1 MISYD
6 ILQVPETGASSSTTP
21 VGRSPRMV
29 PGKAGAT
36 KPATA
41 PAPAP
46 DKSKGKAIK
55 LTAAAPAAAAAPAR
69 GRTAA
74 AVAPARTL
82 APAPAPAA
90 AVASAPAA
98 AVASAPVAPAEGAA
112 AAEGGADEDMEA
124 LAALEGGN
132 PSGEEPTNQDAKCFF
147 TTFKSGLA
155 PQHFECNFDMA
166 TTRECMNGKI
176 HEDDNLMI
184 PMI

>member
-29 PGKAGAT
+29 PEKAAAT

-46 DKSKGKAIK
+46 NKSKGKASK

-90 AVASAPAA
+90 AVASAP
-98 AVASAPVAPAEGAA
+98 VAPAEGAA
-112 AAEGGADEDMEA
+112 AAEGGADKDVEA
-124 LAALEGGN
+124 PAALEGGS

-166 TTRECMNGKI
+166 DARECMNGKI

>member
-46 DKSKGKAIK
+46 NKGKGKAST
-55 LTAAAPAAAAAPAR
+55 LTAAAPAVAAAPAR

-90 AVASAPAA
+90 AVASAP
-98 AVASAPVAPAEGAA
+98 VAPAEGAA
-112 AAEGGADEDMEA
+112 AAEGGADKDVEA
-124 LAALEGGN
+124 TAVLEGGN

-147 TTFKSGLA
+147 TTFKSGLD
-155 PQHFECNFDMA
+155 PQHFQCNFDM
-166 TTRECMNGKI
+166 TTARECMNGKI

>member
-29 PGKAGAT
+29 LEKAGAT

-41 PAPAP
+41 PAPASN
-46 DKSKGKAIK
+46 KSKGKASK

-74 AVAPARTL
+74 AVAPAPTL
-82 APAPAPAA
+82 APVPAPAA
-90 AVASAPAA
+90 AVASAL
-98 AVASAPVAPAEGAA
+98 VAPAEGAA

>member
-29 PGKAGAT
+29 PVKAGAT

-46 DKSKGKAIK
+46 NKSKGKGSK
-55 LTAAAPAAAAAPAR
+55 LTVAAPAA
-69 GRTAA
+69 
-74 AVAPARTL
+74 
-82 APAPAPAA
+82 
-90 AVASAPAA
+90 
-98 AVASAPVAPAEGAA
+98 ASAPVAPAEGAA

-132 PSGEEPTNQDAKCFF
+132 PSGEEPTNLDVVAAVDAQPALPPKR
-147 TTFKSGLA
+147 SRG
-155 PQHFECNFDMA
+155 
-166 TTRECMNGKI
+166 GKK
-176 HEDDNLMI
+176 
-184 PMI
+184 